1 MFMESF
7 VQNRKAR
14 EANGLATA
22 SGGGQ
27 KGNKLRKREILQ
39 KMDMEV
45 SQPNSTP
52 TSSTVTN
59 FAKAITNT

>member
-1 MFMESF
+1 MESF

-14 EANGLATA
+14 EANGLATV

-27 KGNKLRKREILQ
+27 KGKKLRKREILQ

-52 TSSTVTN
+52 TLFGRDQLYESRH
-59 FAKAITNT
+59 

>member
-7 VQNRKAR
+7 IQNRKAR

-52 TSSTVTN
+52 TLFGRDQLCESHH
-59 FAKAITNT
+59 